1 MQEWAVTN
9 GTTPGRR
16 LRIIEVNE
24 VLKLEGGGKQS
35 GKRRRAA
42 VRHRRVP
49 PGAPLLQ
56 EGPLK
61 KQCAVA
67 GQQENDGSPQHRM
80 KKSADRAAAPE
91 SAHVLPAELGAN
103 AAAEASRQLDAARPQ
118 QDHQESDASD
128 AMLPAQYQQGLLTE
142 YRARIVTLEDAAMR
156 QSQKHAAAEKRWNQ
170 KTEDL
175 QKQLKEQTERA
186 DAMQSALQDIPA
198 KDSKLAQQT
207 ERANG
212 LQAALEGAKA
222 AAEQAA
228 TAGHA
233 ELSEGELML
242 RAITAVQ
249 KRPSL
254 KQELLF
260 AIGK

>member
-1 MQEWAVTN
+1 MPVM
-9 GTTPGRR
+9 P
-16 LRIIEVNE
+16 
-24 VLKLEGGGKQS
+24 
-35 GKRRRAA
+35 
-42 VRHRRVP
+42 
-49 PGAPLLQ
+49 
-56 EGPLK
+56 
-61 KQCAVA
+61 CC
-67 GQQENDGSPQHRM
+67 
-80 KKSADRAAAPE
+80 
-91 SAHVLPAELGAN
+91 
-103 AAAEASRQLDAARPQ
+103 
-118 QDHQESDASD
+118 
-128 AMLPAQYQQGLLTE
+128 QYQQGLLTE